1 VLDFY
6 IKSFQPKQGVM
17 KVRSIHHSIYR
28 TNTGP
33 IGANFMYPN
42 LFQALEIVLAQD
54 LDVDLIAQA
63 VQARARLMDHQLAE
77 GAPQCV

>member
-17 KVRSIHHSIYR
+17 KARSMNNSIYR
-28 TNTGP
+28 PNTGP

-42 LFQALEIVLAQD
+42 LFHALEIVLAQD